1 MEIKKVIS
9 MYIGSQSLMK
19 KYDQCLLDNGYTI
32 LELVDKVSQ
41 CLLKHMNGE
50 YFSLLCGPGNN
61 GADGLSLAIKLNN
74 LGKKV
79 DVYIFEDHNHLS
91 QANRYYL
98 DLCYE
103 YGIHVVLLNDDILD
117 EVMDEISHS
126 DIIVD
131 AMFGFGL
138 NSSPRG
144 LYQSVIE
151 EINQL
156 YDQNIIAI
164 DIPTGLDC
172 NTGTPYQSV
181 VCATQTITLS
191 AMKNGFLN
199 PDSISFTG
207 EVILE
212 ILDVND
218 VFEEAG
224 LYLLAD
230 DKVVAPMLKSRRFDG
245 HKGDYGRV
253 ILIAGCQ
260 DYKGASLLSA
270 KSAVYTGSGVTTVMT
285 TQEVM
290 DSLTVY
296 CPEVTTQLRAPVLR
310 KEDFEK
316 YNAILIGCGLGLSI
330 DSYRYVIDV
339 FSLSHQPLV
348 IDADALTILSSNLD
362 LLKNQERDI
371 ILTPHMGEFKR
382 LCDVDNNDDMLF
394 VAKEFARKHQV
405 VLVLKGP
412 YTIVTDGQE
421 AYRVFA
427 GNKAM
432 ATGGMGDVLAGMITS
447 LLGQGYAA
455 LNAAVLGVYI
465 HGYAGDR
472 IAEKHYTV
480 IPSVLIERIPQSMNE
495 IKKSNLEKITCVE

>member
-1 MEIKKVIS
+1 MDLLQEYSELKKTIDYHMDRYYNQDEPEISDYEYDKLMIRLKEIEKEHPEWVTSDSPSQKIGGTVKREAGVKVTHNVPMLSIEDVFS
-9 MYIGSQSLMK
+9 EDAVCAWI
-19 KYDQCLLDNGYTI
+19 
-32 LELVDKVSQ
+32 DKVHAIHPD
-41 CLLKHMNGE
+41 CT
-50 YFSLLCGPGNN
+50 FSVETKI
-61 GADGLSLAIKLNN
+61 DGLSMSLRYVKEADGKLHLQLAETRGDGLI
-74 LGKKV
+74 GE
-79 DVYIFEDHNHLS
+79 DVT
-91 QANRYYL
+91 ANARVVGDVL
-98 DLCYE
+98 QVIDL
-103 YGIHVVLLNDDILD
+103 
-117 EVMDEISHS
+117 
-126 DIIVD
+126 
-131 AMFGFGL
+131 
-138 NSSPRG
+138 P
-144 LYQSVIE
+144 
-151 EINQL
+151 
-156 YDQNIIAI
+156 YDS
-164 DIPTGLDC
+164 LE
-172 NTGTPYQSV
+172 
-181 VCATQTITLS
+181 LR
-191 AMKNGFLN
+191 
-199 PDSISFTG
+199 G
-207 EVILE
+207 EV
-212 ILDVND
+212 
-218 VFEEAG
+218 
-224 LYLLAD
+224 Y
-230 DKVVAPMLKSRRFDG
+230 MS
-245 HKGDYGRV
+245 H
-253 ILIAGCQ
+253 
-260 DYKGASLLSA
+260 
-270 KSAVYTGSGVTTVMT
+270 
-285 TQEVM
+285 
-290 DSLTVY
+290 
-296 CPEVTTQLRAPVLR
+296 
-310 KEDFEK
+310 EDFEK